1 MYNIQNNHF
10 KELKVSYPEIV
21 LSIKSTASKLDEIY
35 FFISG
40 LELKKKKK
48 REWQL
53 KNWQGWRMA
62 FWTYETELCLQ
73 KERRDRRK
81 LSVKMQMRKEGTGGI
96 NGEDQDTD

>member
-53 KNWQGWRMA
+53 KNWQG
-62 FWTYETELCLQ
+62 
-73 KERRDRRK
+73 
-81 LSVKMQMRKEGTGGI
+81 
-96 NGEDQDTD
+96 

>member
-1 MYNIQNNHF
+1 MYNIENNHF

-48 REWQL
+48 
-53 KNWQGWRMA
+53 GMA
-62 FWTYETELCLQ
+62 T
-73 KERRDRRK
+73 
-81 LSVKMQMRKEGTGGI
+81 
-96 NGEDQDTD
+96 